1 MNNSE
6 LEKAYDEYEKLL
18 DEKNYLEQDLA
29 DLGERKGNAPKEEF
43 DKVKEKLNAIYD
55 KIEKVGEKIA
65 ELSKD
70 NDESNEKDED
80 REENINNKISS
91 NLIVEFE
98 EREKEIYEGT
108 FILDGLRMSEE
119 EQKQKIIDMMKK
131 DGVEIKNPDNLIIR
145 YEGADDDYGI
155 SETQTTRF
163 VVKEKKVVPVQYR
176 VSKEEIYR
184 GTYILDGRR

>member
-70 NDESNEKDED
+70 AFLVSLTFARQTSRDQDMIDTFEGLISKIAHITDDEWDSLKLKVPFYTYYDAERNVDEVPMDES
-80 REENINNKISS
+80 
-91 NLIVEFE
+91 
-98 EREKEIYEGT
+98 
-108 FILDGLRMSEE
+108 M
-119 EQKQKIIDMMKK
+119 
-131 DGVEIKNPDNLIIR
+131 
-145 YEGADDDYGI
+145 
-155 SETQTTRF
+155 
-163 VVKEKKVVPVQYR
+163 
-176 VSKEEIYR
+176 
-184 GTYILDGRR
+184 